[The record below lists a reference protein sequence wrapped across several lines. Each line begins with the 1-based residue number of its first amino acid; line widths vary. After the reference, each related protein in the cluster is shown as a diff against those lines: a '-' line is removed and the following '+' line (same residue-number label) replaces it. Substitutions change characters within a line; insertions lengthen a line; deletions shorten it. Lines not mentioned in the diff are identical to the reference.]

1 MINYLTILETARN
14 TNSSDEK
21 IKSKMVKVGSQ
32 LGKQA
37 ALVSFLG
44 YRVGKTVLSKLK
56 QKYNKRRNNNATKT
70 NDQRR

>member
-1 MINYLTILETARN
+1 MISHLIISETAKN
-14 TNSSDEK
+14 VNSSDEK

-44 YRVGKTVLSKLK
+44 YRVGKNVLSKLK
-56 QKYNKRRNNNATKT
+56 QKYKEKKRK
-70 NDQRR
+70 